1 MSVSHVWYVVQLSIA
16 VQLAT
21 QRFVVQTI
29 MYCCLSWSCGLL
41 GSAGMSSLESLWS
54 FQEAGKGAICRWY
67 TGLDVQDDCFG
78 TRLSPQQ
85 DAGAGTRGGFW
96 ALCHACRVLGGHRI
110 QAGAAW
116 CPWCLRTKCHGLGD
130 PHQSPNM
137 KLGTEGEGQA
147 VTFSGRKTDLDRE

>member
-41 GSAGMSSLESLWS
+41 GSPGMSSLESFWS

-85 DAGAGTRGGFW
+85 DAGAGTRGASGLSLMPAECWEATGFKQG
-96 ALCHACRVLGGHRI
+96 LH
-110 QAGAAW
+110 GARGA
-116 CPWCLRTKCHGLGD
+116 
-130 PHQSPNM
+130 
-137 KLGTEGEGQA
+137 
-147 VTFSGRKTDLDRE
+147 